1 MLEKE
6 VADMRNKLETQDMEL
21 NPQNPLSPHMQV
33 GRHKRA
39 SMAWQAAG
47 EKVGSAR
54 EFFPRNNGRHAKPE
68 MDISSLLITAKRRF
82 EELDANGNGFLEA
95 SELTQLT
102 DWCMKAFKPR
112 EKYGEGRRIKKRD
125 RHKATE
131 ELMKIADRNDD
142 GKIDFDEFAE
152 WFVSEVN
159 VIKRRKKEDLRKG
172 QMSPSVKPPIVAR
185 QNDSLDG
192 TDDSDET
199 RSSDSDDFPSHN
211 DISAVCK
218 SLDPY
223 PSRKNMTTP
232 SDFRRGQEPEIPI
245 PAESP
250 KSPYDLY
257 NSRRY
262 AGESSKQHPPKENIR
277 NLSPIQIGNGG
288 ERMSNKKSTGTIYG
302 ERSRRNNN
310 YGVLSASVPK
320 TDKKPV
326 AKPQTTPLRKSEPKR
341 ADRSTN
347 RGEVNAPWR
356 NLSDNGKLARSR
368 VALFLKL
375 NGNNKSNQLDESTI
389 RSILTKCGVSKRQ
402 MSSMVDT
409 FCEYCGSNNRFI
421 SFAQFNDS
429 LPVQANEK
437 TIWEIVQE
445 LSTVE

>member
-1 MLEKE
+1 M
-6 VADMRNKLETQDMEL
+6 N
-21 NPQNPLSPHMQV
+21 
-33 GRHKRA
+33 
-39 SMAWQAAG
+39 
-47 EKVGSAR
+47 
-54 EFFPRNNGRHAKPE
+54 
-68 MDISSLLITAKRRF
+68 ISSLLLTAKRRF

-159 VIKRRKKEDLRKG
+159 MIKRRKKEG
-172 QMSPSVKPPIVAR
+172 HVFPSVKSPVVAR

-199 RSSDSDDFPSHN
+199 RSSDSDDN
-211 DISAVCK
+211 I
-218 SLDPY
+218 DPY
-223 PSRKNMTTP
+223 QSKKNMTTP
-232 SDFRRGQEPEIPI
+232 SDSRRGRGPEIST
-245 PAESP
+245 PAESS
-250 KSPYDLY
+250 KSPYELY
-257 NSRRY
+257 NRRY
-262 AGESSKQHPPKENIR
+262 AGESSKPQPPKENIR
-277 NLSPIQIGNGG
+277 NLSPIHVDNGG
-288 ERMSNKKSTGTIYG
+288 EKKSNKKSTGTIYG

-310 YGVLSASVPK
+310 YDVLSASVPR

-326 AKPQTTPLRKSEPKR
+326 AKPQITPLRKSEPKR

-356 NLSDNGKLARSR
+356 NLSENGKLARSR

-389 RSILTKCGVSKRQ
+389 RSILRKCGVSKRQ

-409 FCEYCGSNNRFI
+409 FCKHCGSNNRFI

-429 LPVQANEK
+429 LPVTANEK